1 MPSEPDLVGTGPW
14 PRVRAG
20 LIALALAVHACAAT
34 PMPRPI
40 KAEDARTATAV
51 EEMKLWL
58 DVLASVGISATSD
71 QLLALVNAVGG
82 ACSTLKKSALAP
94 FQPLLR
100 ITGTGQS
107 WALFAYPDRY
117 PNRLVVEVRQPGGQW
132 ETVFRGADPEH
143 TFLAPQLTFRRIR
156 GVYDT
161 ASSRGSPGKVYD
173 RFADWVARQTLAAQ
187 PNATDV
193 RIKMVQFHVDLPDDG
208 PGEAEGG
215 ASSRSDEEKTRLV
228 RLRSREQV
236 ER

>member
-1 MPSEPDLVGTGPW
+1 MPSEPELVGTGTW

-20 LIALALAVHACAAT
+20 LIALTLAVHTCAAM

-40 KAEDARTATAV
+40 KAEDARTATAA
-51 EEMKLWL
+51 EELKLWL
-58 DVLASVGISATSD
+58 DVLAGVGISATSD
-71 QLLALVNAVGG
+71 QLLDLVNTVGG
-82 ACSTLKKSALAP
+82 ACSTFKKGVLAP

-107 WALFAYPDRY
+107 WALFAVPDRY
-117 PNRLVVEVRQPGGQW
+117 PNRLVVEVRRPSGEW
-132 ETVFRGADPEH
+132 EMLFRSADPEH
-143 TFLAPQLTFRRIR
+143 TFLAPQLAFRRIR

-173 RFADWVARQTLAAQ
+173 RFVDWVARQTLAAE

-193 RIKMVQFHVDLPDDG
+193 RIKMVQFHVSLPDDEPDG
-208 PGEAEGG
+208 AEGG
-215 ASSRSDEEKTRLV
+215 ANARNDEEKTRLV
-228 RLRSREQV
+228 RLRSRDQV